1 MRRRLVVTYRSN
13 SFLSP
18 AASRVIELFAA
29 TRSEHGES

>member
-1 MRRRLVVTYRSN
+1 MCRRLVMSYRAN

-29 TRSEHGES
+29 DRARRINA